1 MQNLEQFL
9 TEKDRKDIL
18 LFDSSDT
25 KLFQQD
31 IDLLRHSEV
40 AGTVKKFTLKP
51 ISAILEDSEVDTTNH
66 ISIQVQDK

>member
-25 KLFQQD
+25 VTQNFFSK
-31 IDLLRHSEV
+31 
-40 AGTVKKFTLKP
+40 T
-51 ISAILEDSEVDTTNH
+51 
-66 ISIQVQDK
+66 